1 MAAEATVLLVGLETF
16 TVDQGEPLA
25 PIYRNIPTMGTPCV
39 LTRAKTKYQV
49 KQLERE
55 GVAQF
60 QRVESA
66 MIQSYPMKC

>member
-1 MAAEATVLLVGLETF
+1 MHWFQSPV
-16 TVDQGEPLA
+16 P
-25 PIYRNIPTMGTPCV
+25 RV

-66 MIQSYPMKC
+66 MIQTNPMKC